1 MRSRIRTLSTPQVSN
16 YIALF
21 PIWFLPSPSRSMC
34 ADWCA
39 DQSCPVCLD
48 ELCSKASVLTP
59 CGHSL
64 CLACLRTIR
73 APRRCPLCRASID
86 AMLPSEEKRSKWTE
100 RSEVSH
106 TSEVRYRGEVRY
118 RSEVSHTSE
127 VSESSDRLRSRR
139 RSGGVCEAVGAC
151 ISQVVREFSEMS
163 HDGGIVIFSI

>member
-1 MRSRIRTLSTPQVSN
+1 
-16 YIALF
+16 
-21 PIWFLPSPSRSMC
+21 MC
-34 ADWCA
+34 ADWYA

-48 ELCSKASVLTP
+48 ELCSKVSVLTP

-106 TSEVRYRGEVRY
+106 TSEVRYT
-118 RSEVSHTSE
+118 SEVSHTSQM
-127 VSESSDRLRSRR
+127 SESSDRLRSRR

-151 ISQVVREFSEMS
+151 VSQVVREFSEMS